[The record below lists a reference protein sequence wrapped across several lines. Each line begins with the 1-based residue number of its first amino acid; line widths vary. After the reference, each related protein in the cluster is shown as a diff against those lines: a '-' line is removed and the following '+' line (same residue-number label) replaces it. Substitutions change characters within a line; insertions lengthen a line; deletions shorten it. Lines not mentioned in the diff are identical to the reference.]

1 MIHNIPNTTD
11 LSYSWTQL
19 TELKKKNYN
28 AHWMNS
34 HSLHTS
40 IVSVVQLGDSLDLA
54 VLHRWTLLI
63 QLCLSFEPNPVE
75 YALHDSTVG
84 RLQNT
89 KTKKTKKQQHCEVK
103 EIQLFYVMNCLKAFN
118 LCLLT
123 ALINFSDRGH
133 LDPKFLVWSVMFS
146 FVWESKEG
154 FSIRAFTNTQMWFF
168 TWGKEGEKGQS
179 I

>member
-1 MIHNIPNTTD
+1 MHIEWIVTVYTPASLASSNLGIPLILLYFTD
-11 LSYSWTQL
+11 EHFLFNCVWALNLTQL
-19 TELKKKNYN
+19 
-28 AHWMNS
+28 
-34 HSLHTS
+34 S
-40 IVSVVQLGDSLDLA
+40 ILSTIPQLVA
-54 VLHRWTLLI
+54 CRI
-63 QLCLSFEPNPVE
+63 Q
-75 YALHDSTVG
+75 
-84 RLQNT
+84 RQ
-89 KTKKTKKQQHCEVK
+89 KKTKQQHCEVK